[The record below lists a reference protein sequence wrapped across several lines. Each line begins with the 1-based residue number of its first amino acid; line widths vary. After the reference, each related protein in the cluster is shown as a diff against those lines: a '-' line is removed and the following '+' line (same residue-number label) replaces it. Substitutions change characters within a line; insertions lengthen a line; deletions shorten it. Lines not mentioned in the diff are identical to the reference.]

1 MPTDTRKRQVC
12 RWFSRNIIGKKCLQR
27 PLFSPSLCHSHTHLC
42 AHTGH
47 SVWSCLL
54 QGESVT
60 TWGGHG
66 VELSWALSQSQSD
79 TVREQLTPQSG
90 GVRGVWT
97 CICMCVWMRGCVYI
111 LRWAFVSVCLCVA
124 WAITCL
130 FVCLNSEYVRQ
141 EPVDCVS
148 VWFRPVDP
156 LSYSQGQGGIT
167 QVTQQQQG
175 MANCLCLHDFTLQLL
190 HLHVLR
196 LCFWHCSCLISPL

>member
-1 MPTDTRKRQVC
+1 MLAKA
-12 RWFSRNIIGKKCLQR
+12 IIL
-27 PLFSPSLCHSHTHLC
+27 SL
-42 AHTGH
+42 
-47 SVWSCLL
+47 
-54 QGESVT
+54 
-60 TWGGHG
+60 
-66 VELSWALSQSQSD
+66 ALSLTHSPVCTHRAQCVVVFTAGGECDHMGRSWCWTELGPEPKPKWHSKRAVD
-79 TVREQLTPQSG
+79 PTVWWCQGSVDMYLH
-90 GVRGVWT
+90 V
-97 CICMCVWMRGCVYI
+97 CVWMRGCVYI
-111 LRWAFVSVCLCVA
+111 RRWVFVSVCLCVA

-130 FVCLNSEYVRQ
+130 FVCLNSKYVRQ

-148 VWFRPVDP
+148 VWPVDP